1 MKPDDIIFVL
11 IHSLKYEAEPTQAQ
25 IVSREQFWR
34 MKAQR
39 KEYIKRDQF
48 IERVSETKFSQEV
61 RAIRREAARKEFNNQ
76 IMQRFKVGPDYRNN
90 RWFMEQV
97 LPCYN

>member
-1 MKPDDIIFVL
+1 MTEDIIFILV
-11 IHSLKYEAEPTQAQ
+11 HSLKYEAEPTQAQ
-25 IVSREQFWR
+25 IVSRAQFWR

-61 RAIRREAARKEFNNQ
+61 RAIRREAARKEFDKQ
-76 IMQRFKVGPDYRNN
+76 IMQRFKVGPDFRQN

>member
-1 MKPDDIIFVL
+1 MKTDDIIFVL
-11 IHSLKYEAEPTQAQ
+11 VHSLKYEADPTQAQ
-25 IVSREQFWR
+25 IVTREEYWR

-39 KEYIKRDQF
+39 KERRDQF
-48 IERVSETKFSQEV
+48 IERVGPSKFDKEV
-61 RAIRREAARKEFNNQ
+61 RDIRREAARKQFDKQ
-76 IMQRFKVGPDYRNN
+76 IMQRFKVGPNYREN